1 MTVFKITYV
10 VDDKRLPDMLRSC
23 SGHVY
28 NLEVVPVPNAEVVP
42 VVKAGPKPKLLTG
55 PEKAQG
61 NARTREQATGTRNFT
76 AELGWPKGAQFRGK
90 EVMGRCESMGLK
102 KTSHWYVIMNELKAG
117 RVKKVATGLY
127 EVA

>member
-28 NLEVVPVPNAEVVP
+28 NLEVVPVPNAEIVP
-42 VVKAGPKPKLLTG
+42 AIKAGPKPKLLTG
-55 PEKAQG
+55 PDKTK
-61 NARTREQATGTRNFT
+61 TREIATGTRNFT

-90 EVMGRCESMGLK
+90 EVMGRCESIGLK

-117 RVKKVATGLY
+117 RIKKVSAGLY